1 MTPTDNQ
8 SPGEKIAVRRGRVGS
23 VDLYEVKENEL
34 ELLEN
39 GSPASL
45 QLNFS
50 VFLLS
55 IAFSAIITLTTST
68 VKWPIMETVFVV
80 ITVVGILLGV
90 YLFVSWWR
98 TRVKISNLIATIRR
112 RIPPEIACT
121 ETTGQQSA
129 NDPVSLK
136 DYEAPST

>member
-1 MTPTDNQ
+1 M
-8 SPGEKIAVRRGRVGS
+8 SPQNSPASGEKLIIRRGRVDS

-55 IAFSAIITLTTST
+55 LAFSAILTLATAT

-80 ITVVGILLGV
+80 IAVIGILLGI
-90 YLFVSWWR
+90 YLFISWWR
-98 TRVKISNLIATIRR
+98 TRTSIAKIISTIRN
-112 RIPPEIACT
+112 RIQPEALTVDNPTPLNRGGVPNAHPPGRLI
-121 ETTGQQSA
+121 G
-129 NDPVSLK
+129 
-136 DYEAPST
+136 

>member
-1 MTPTDNQ
+1 MTPKSDQ
-8 SPGEKIAVRRGRVGS
+8 EPGEKLVVRRGRVDS

-34 ELLEN
+34 ELLEK

-55 IAFSAIITLTTST
+55 LAFSATLTLSTAT

-80 ITVVGILLGV
+80 LLIIGLLLGV
-90 YLFVSWWR
+90 YLLISWWR
-98 TRVKISNLIATIRR
+98 TRTSITGIIATIRK
-112 RIPPEIACT
+112 RIPPE
-121 ETTGQQSA
+121 
-129 NDPVSLK
+129 PVDIEAKRKESSVIK
-136 DYEAPST
+136 GSDHAPSG

>member
-1 MTPTDNQ
+1 M
-8 SPGEKIAVRRGRVGS
+8 SPQTKPEAGEKLVVRRGRVDS

-50 VFLLS
+50 IFLFSL
-55 IAFSAIITLTTST
+55 AFSAILTLTTAT
-68 VKWPIMETVFVV
+68 VKWRIMETVFVV
-80 ITVVGILLGV
+80 VAVIGILLGS

-98 TRVKISNLIATIRR
+98 TRTSIAKIISTIRN
-112 RIPPEIACT
+112 RIPPEVVK
-121 ETTGQQSA
+121 SA
-129 NDPVSLK
+129 NVTSSDEPSSSK
-136 DYEAPST
+136 DQAPAG